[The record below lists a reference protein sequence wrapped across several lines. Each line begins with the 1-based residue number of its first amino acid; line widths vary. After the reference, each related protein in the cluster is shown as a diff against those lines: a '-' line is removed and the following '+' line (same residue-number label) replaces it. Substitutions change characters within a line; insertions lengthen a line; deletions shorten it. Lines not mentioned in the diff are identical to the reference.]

1 MIISHIKL
9 RRTLTFNKYLS
20 NVVSLIFL
28 SKVLHW
34 NKMAFPASNLLKL
47 AGIVANDLKKNISK
61 INTKINI
68 HFLYPI
74 YIMRYVKVKLE
85 K

>member
-1 MIISHIKL
+1 
-9 RRTLTFNKYLS
+9 
-20 NVVSLIFL
+20 
-28 SKVLHW
+28 
-34 NKMAFPASNLLKL
+34 MAFPASNLLKL